1 MIGRYVGT
9 TSLDRILDRLDADHM
24 TRFTVI
30 NSPLNNLI
38 RCLHTSSSFVYG
50 VVLRQLTCRAHGMRI
65 ELYLRLKWLH
75 RPVQCSRV
83 FLTRGQNERCESSSS
98 RQGPAHPPRPHCSYD
113 NEDHASKCH
122 KPRHDHHPCTVTPP

>member
-50 VVLRQLTCRAHGMRI
+50 LVLRQLTCRAHRMRI
-65 ELYLRLKWLH
+65 ELYLRLKWPH

-83 FLTRGQNERCESSSS
+83 FLISDQNGPCACSSS
-98 RQGPAHPPRPHCSYD
+98 RQS
-113 NEDHASKCH
+113 
-122 KPRHDHHPCTVTPP
+122 